1 MGGVIT
7 DSTDTVNYKAYLT
20 GRSYEHEDLPKLD
33 SIKLNTSHQ
42 IINTTNT
49 ITITKTIKQKQSR
62 WNISPAVGFGYGVF
76 KHETD
81 VYVGLSIGYR
91 IF

>member
-1 MGGVIT
+1 MP
-7 DSTDTVNYKAYLT
+7 S
-20 GRSYEHEDLPKLD
+20 LD

-62 WNISPAVGFGYGVF
+62 WNISPSVGFGYGMIN
-76 KHETD
+76 KQTD